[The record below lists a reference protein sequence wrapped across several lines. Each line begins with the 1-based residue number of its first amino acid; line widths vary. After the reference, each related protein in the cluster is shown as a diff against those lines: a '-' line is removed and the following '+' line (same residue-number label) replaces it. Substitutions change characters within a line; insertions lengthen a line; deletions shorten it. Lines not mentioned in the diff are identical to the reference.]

1 MGVQAD
7 IWRDLAGRIVSA
19 AAELHD
25 PQLRLSM
32 LYIAAGYEALARHS
46 EGMERAFDP
55 EDRPEFL
62 SQQLPDER

>member
-7 IWRDLAGRIVSA
+7 IWRDLANKVALA

-32 LYIAAGYEALARHS
+32 LYIAAGYEALAKHA
-46 EGMERAFDP
+46 EALEYAADLAG
-55 EDRPEFL
+55 RPDFL
-62 SQQLPDER
+62 N